1 MTNDVTTEVV
11 DGRRSVYGE
20 PSISFPLVAQVWSG
34 ILGTEVRPDQVP
46 LLLIGY
52 KLVRASE
59 CPEYSDNIDDVDG
72 YAKIFREVMGD
83 RLISARSVTEFL
95 EKREQR
101 ERQAAAQ
108 AHRAK
113 IAPAEPGKHN
123 DTCVTWNRSW
133 AGGKWP
139 FVCVCWMDGDERA
152 AIARERTET
161 EVATPPEPELVDGQI
176 RGQRP

>member
-59 CPEYSDNIDDVDG
+59 CPEYSDNIDDVEG

-83 RLISARSVTEFL
+83 DLVHARSVTEFI
-95 EKREQR
+95 EKREKLDRQ
-101 ERQAAAQ
+101 RQAEEN
-108 AHRAK
+108 RARVRSDG
-113 IAPAEPGKHN
+113 PLLHV
-123 DTCVTWNRSW
+123 DDCLRWNRMW
-133 AGGKWP
+133 AEKWP
-139 FVCVCWMDGDERA
+139 FVCVCTANEERLDQL
-152 AIARERTET
+152 ERTRVEL
-161 EVATPPEPELVDGQI
+161 EKATPKEPELVDGKVT
-176 RGQRP
+176 GQRPQ

>member
-59 CPEYSDNIDDVDG
+59 CPEYSDNIDDVEG
-72 YAKIFREVMGD
+72 YAKIFREVMGED
-83 RLISARSVTEFL
+83 LINARSVAEFL
-95 EKREQR
+95 EIK
-101 ERQAAAQ
+101 ERRAAALAAAESRAQ
-108 AHRAK
+108 VPQHQPHRASC
-113 IAPAEPGKHN
+113 H
-123 DTCVTWNRSW
+123 DWNERW
-133 AGGKWP
+133 DRVKWGY
-139 FVCVCWMDGDERA
+139 VCVCDHTPAERDAISRERA
-152 AIARERTET
+152 LTEL
-161 EVATPPEPELVDGQI
+161 ATPALADGELGEL
-176 RGQRP
+176 RP